1 MELSNRLYPTRSLA
15 AKNAQ
20 RAGHANFMTV
30 RLPGGWRW
38 ASMPV
43 QSPAHDML
51 GKDYVA
57 WVETHHIDEGRAPGY
72 RGVVVVTC
80 GEDEIPHEDKIADF
94 EFQPITAEA
103 WDLSVAVQK
112 RQAAHAS
119 TESRA
124 KSDVASPTKL
134 VWQIAD
140 SMPGADRKDVVEAC
154 VAAGVN
160 KATASTQYYR
170 WQKAKSE

>member
-1 MELSNRLYPTRSLA
+1 MQISDRLYPTRSLA
-15 AKNAQ
+15 AKNAGRQ
-20 RAGHANFMTV
+20 GHPNFMTL
-30 RLPGGWRW
+30 RMPGGWRW
-38 ASMPV
+38 ASMPTP
-43 QSPAHDML
+43 SPATEL
-51 GKDYVA
+51 TSRDYVA
-57 WVETHHIDEGRAPGY
+57 WVETHHIDEGRQSGY
-72 RGVVVVTC
+72 RGVVIVTC
-80 GEDEIPHEDKIADF
+80 AEEEIPTEDKELGF

-103 WDLSVAVQK
+103 WDLREAVQR
-112 RQAAHAS
+112 RQSNNAT

-140 SMPGADRKDVVEAC
+140 SMPDADRKAVVEAC